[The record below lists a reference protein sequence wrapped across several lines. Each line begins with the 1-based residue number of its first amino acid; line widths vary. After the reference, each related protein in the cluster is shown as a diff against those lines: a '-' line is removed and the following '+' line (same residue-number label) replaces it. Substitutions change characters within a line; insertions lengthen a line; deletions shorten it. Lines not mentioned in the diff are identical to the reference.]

1 MNKKIGE
8 IGIKFK
14 KGDTVKIVID
24 YERLKKDRKFNGMT
38 GIIFG
43 SIDLRAVDKD
53 DSKKESVVP
62 DFGYVVFLH
71 RKRELCYFS
80 PSELQFDDEY
90 VKKKRI
96 EEAKERFEKNWGI
109 EKPKVKSLKE
119 K

>member
-1 MNKKIGE
+1 MNKQKEE

-14 KGDTVKIVID
+14 KGDTVRVVID

-43 SIDLRAVDKD
+43 SIDLRVVNKD
-53 DSKKESVVP
+53 NPKEESVIS
-62 DFGYVVFLH
+62 DYGYVVFLH
-71 RKRELCYFS
+71 RKRGLCYFS

-90 VKKKRI
+90 VKMKRT

-109 EKPKVKSLKE
+109 EKPIVKSCVIE
-119 K
+119 